1 MGAEVVIAVDLDWE
15 RPFPEPSTGRDPGA
29 RQIANTS
36 IALLRRHLAA
46 MDARHADVVVRPS
59 FGHEIHWDRFLTP
72 EDLIE
77 AGREAMT
84 AQMPALTA
92 VIRAAGR
99 RRRRRRNDLAPTP

>member
-1 MGAEVVIAVDLDWE
+1 
-15 RPFPEPSTGRDPGA
+15 
-29 RQIANTS
+29 
-36 IALLRRHLAA
+36 

-59 FGHEIHWDRFLTP
+59 FGREIHWDRFLAP

-92 VIRAAGR
+92 VIRAAR
-99 RRRRRRNDLAPTP
+99 RRRRRRRRDDPPTPS